1 MLVESMVHLNIFKLY
16 CGVQNNSIIFAVIV
30 GVPSSDFCVHQK
42 IKKLNNFC
50 LVSYVC
56 DALVIVFCWF
66 FVNRVI
72 VEHARGGPRG
82 DDRRNSYR
90 DYPPPRRSRG
100 GGGRDK

>member
-1 MLVESMVHLNIFKLY
+1 MES
-16 CGVQNNSIIFAVIV
+16 C
-30 GVPSSDFCVHQK
+30 
-42 IKKLNNFC
+42 
-50 LVSYVC
+50 VC
-56 DALVIVFCWF
+56 DALVIVYCWF
-66 FVNRVI
+66 FVYRVI